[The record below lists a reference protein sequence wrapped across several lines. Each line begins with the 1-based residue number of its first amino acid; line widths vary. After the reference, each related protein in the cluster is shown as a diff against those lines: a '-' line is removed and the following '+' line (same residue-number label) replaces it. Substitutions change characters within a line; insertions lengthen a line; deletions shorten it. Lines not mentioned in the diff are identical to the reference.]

1 MNRPLPWRRLAA
13 YGVDSVV
20 IFLYLMLTVPALV
33 YGASWPWPDEPW
45 RTQLLSLL
53 CITLPVAMYFALNEA
68 SGRGATLGKRLLG
81 LRVSDMRGGRLPLG
95 RSLLRSALKFAPWEL
110 AHAASYRIAA
120 TETVTAWQ
128 LGVVSMSLLLVTLFV
143 ASLFFGA
150 ARAPYDRIAGS
161 LVQAYQVP
169 HFNKRSFI

>member
-1 MNRPLPWRRLAA
+1 MNWSLPWRRLAA

-20 IFLYLMLTVPALV
+20 ILLYLMLAVPALV
-33 YGASWPWPDEPW
+33 YGASWPWPDAPW

-110 AHAASYRIAA
+110 AHTASYRIAA
-120 TETVTAWQ
+120 TETVTTWQ
-128 LGVVSMSLLLVTLFV
+128 LGVVSASLLLVTLFRRQPV
-143 ASLFFGA
+143 FWLSPCPLRPGSRVSCSSLPSPPF
-150 ARAPYDRIAGS
+150 
-161 LVQAYQVP
+161 Q
-169 HFNKRSFI
+169 